1 MWNFIKEFWLF
12 ILALI
17 ILPFLFKLPALFPFM
32 DFSQAN
38 ESADSISGFTSPI
51 TGFISIILLYRAFTM
66 QKEAN
71 DKLQEANDFQKQV
84 NQNLEKENKLN
95 FLISEFSRLET
106 KIFEIS
112 TINKKFNEYALGLN
126 FTESDF
132 KYNLNKVNY
141 SILIYNNL
149 IKTAEI
155 EKIEEKYQSFGK
167 IDSHDEIVLNN
178 LNALHSIVLEDFVT
192 KIESYLKILLD
203 TGTIKNSIHLYEFKS
218 EKDKLKINITK
229 IKDILNS
236 KYPELKRQQ

>member
-112 TINKKFNEYALGLN
+112 TI
-126 FTESDF
+126 
-132 KYNLNKVNY
+132 
-141 SILIYNNL
+141 
-149 IKTAEI
+149 
-155 EKIEEKYQSFGK
+155 
-167 IDSHDEIVLNN
+167 
-178 LNALHSIVLEDFVT
+178 
-192 KIESYLKILLD
+192 
-203 TGTIKNSIHLYEFKS
+203 
-218 EKDKLKINITK
+218 
-229 IKDILNS
+229 
-236 KYPELKRQQ
+236 